1 MIDCECIHPL
11 YTDFEHL
18 RQRKVGN
25 KSTSDMMICN
35 LVQGG
40 NQNDPNENYQIPF
53 SKFAFETT

>member
-18 RQRKVGN
+18 RQRQVGN

-40 NQNDPNENYQIPF
+40 NQNDRKEIIF
-53 SKFAFETT
+53 DIGF

>member
-18 RQRKVGN
+18 RQRNVGN
-25 KSTSDMMICN
+25 KSTFDMMICN

-40 NQNDPNENYQIPF
+40 SQNYAKEKLLNIV
-53 SKFAFETT
+53 S